1 MLNFCLVHLCMNI
14 KLNPNLKFE
23 SLKMKREENR
33 KQQQEKNTWASSQT
47 CGLVPTSFFFA
58 GRNDIMVSIIWWA
71 APSLCWKTTHKLA
84 ACISASGTKAS

>member
-33 KQQQEKNTWASSQT
+33 KQQQEKKHL
-47 CGLVPTSFFFA
+47 GLISNVRPSAHVVFF
-58 GRNDIMVSIIWWA
+58 RRS
-71 APSLCWKTTHKLA
+71 K
-84 ACISASGTKAS
+84 